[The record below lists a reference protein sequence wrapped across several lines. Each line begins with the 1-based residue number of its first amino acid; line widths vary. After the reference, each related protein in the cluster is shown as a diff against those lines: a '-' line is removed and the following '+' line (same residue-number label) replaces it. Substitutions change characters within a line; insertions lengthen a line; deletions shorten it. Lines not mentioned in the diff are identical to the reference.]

1 MSNASDNKVRSLP
14 ELLNDLKVE
23 AGSTEDYAVPEE
35 AADLGPFSRSARTPP
50 TRRLLNPDISL
61 DFEVDTTI
69 PRLWKTLKA
78 LADMPISVQSLQ
90 TVETFARLSREMLEL
105 LGKR

>member
-1 MSNASDNKVRSLP
+1 MSNASDKVQSLP
-14 ELLNDLKVE
+14 ELLNDLKAA
-23 AGSTEDYAVPEE
+23 AGSTEDYTVTEE
-35 AADLGPFSRSARTPP
+35 AAELSPFSRSARTPT
-50 TRRLLNPDISL
+50 TRLNPNTRL

-69 PRLWKTLKA
+69 PRLGKTLKA

-90 TVETFARLSREMLEL
+90 TVETFAKLSREMLEL